1 MLPNSITSQINAS
14 GILRVFDQSIADW
27 HKEPSSSSDLWPHE
41 LRSLLDLHRANY
53 DLWHEEDKARDPN
66 ATDAAIAQVKR
77 NIDRFNQQ
85 RVDSLEQFD
94 AMLFQLL
101 AEYGL
106 PNPAAPLHSETPGM
120 MVDRLSI
127 LSLKLYHTQVEIDR
141 ANATVEHKD
150 RNRERLEILN
160 QQRADLADCLNAL
173 WQQVLDGQRR
183 FKLYRQLKMYND
195 PTLNPVIR
203 KAVEGQ

>member
-27 HKEPSSSSDLWPHE
+27 HKEPSSPSGPWPNE
-41 LRSLLDLHRANY
+41 LRSLLDLHRANF
-53 DLWHEEDKARDPN
+53 DLWHEEDKARDPI
-66 ATDAAIAQVKR
+66 ATDAAIAEVKR

-106 PNPAAPLHSETPGM
+106 PNPAAPLHSETPGI

-127 LSLKLYHTQVEIDR
+127 LSLKLYHTQEEIDR

-150 RNRERLEILN
+150 RNRERLGILN
-160 QQRADLADCLNAL
+160 QQRADLADCLNVL
-173 WQQVLDGQRR
+173 WQQVLDGQRS

-195 PTLNPVIR
+195 PTLNPVLYS
-203 KAVEGQ
+203 K